1 MNWVDIGNLIFS
13 TLVPLALTVGAFAL
27 IIWVGIKKKE
37 IQDKT
42 KSDLV
47 DKYLDM
53 AERTIAT
60 AVLTTTQ
67 TYVEA
72 LKNKNAFDE
81 EAQKVAFK
89 MTYDAV
95 KKMLTEE
102 ALSYIAIAVGDV
114 ETFLQNKIEAQVKL
128 QKQ

>member
-1 MNWVDIGNLIFS
+1 MNWLEIGNTLFQ
-13 TLVPLALTVGAFAL
+13 TLVPVALMLGAVAL
-27 IIWVGIKKKE
+27 ITYVGVKKKE

-42 KSDLV
+42 ENDTI

-53 AERTIAT
+53 AEKTIVE

-72 LKNKNAFDE
+72 LKNKNAFDA
-81 EAQKVAFK
+81 EAQKAAFK

-95 KKMLTEE
+95 MKVLTED
-102 ALSYIAIAVGDV
+102 AIKYISVAVGDV
-114 ETFLQNKIEAQVKL
+114 ETYITNKIEAQVKL
-128 QKQ
+128 HK